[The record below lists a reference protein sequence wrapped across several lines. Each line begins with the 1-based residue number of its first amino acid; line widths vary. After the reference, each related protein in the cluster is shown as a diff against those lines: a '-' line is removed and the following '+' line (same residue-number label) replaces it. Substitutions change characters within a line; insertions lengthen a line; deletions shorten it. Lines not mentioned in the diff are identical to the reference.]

1 MEKDK
6 ATLSPS
12 LARLILERDEFT
24 CTECGR
30 QVPKV
35 LLYIDKI
42 LSPESEEVL
51 GDVPEEDKYTC
62 LCEECYKQAHGHLQI
77 KAATRTSERR
87 SQLEMLVE
95 WRREKHGL
103 ESDTIAYLVDYING
117 KIEPYSLSKKGEKD
131 VRVAVKKS
139 NFTDALNAVDE
150 TFDHYVTYDN
160 GEDLNRDS
168 VGKFIGKIGGY
179 LYINSLPPVEQE
191 MYHVLNC
198 CKVRFTYWDQKKAK
212 VLVQDYIAALRE
224 QGWTEDQI
232 LDDLKTELLRVSN
245 EKKNW
250 SEWKEFVLKWTS
262 DIKGW
267 SKPSASVQ
275 SSIDR
280 YHYEGAK
287 LTDTLDI
294 DIDFANEALQVIK
307 LFYDH
312 YRGSTPEG
320 WLALSSYIEDAL
332 LRCLLDQREEFR
344 RIKGIPISKAS
355 YIDDYI
361 NLGSLMNL
369 VQTYPIDDEFIYH
382 PEPKARRSD
391 FPRDVQHHFLATD
404 CENLIKEIFDYF
416 YLPSYRFDY
425 ESSLNALDYFI
436 KNYRKVFIIPGKEA

>member
-42 LSPESEEVL
+42 LSPESEEAMS
-51 GDVPEEDKYTC
+51 DMPEEDKYTC

-77 KAATRTSERR
+77 KPATRTAERR
-87 SQLEMLVE
+87 RQLEMLVE
-95 WRREKHGL
+95 WRREKRGL

-150 TFDHYVTYDN
+150 TFDRYVTYDN
-160 GEDLNRDS
+160 GDDLNRDS
-168 VGKFIGKIGGY
+168 VGKFVGKIGGF
-179 LYINSLPPVEQE
+179 LYIRSLPPVEQE

-198 CKVRFTYWDQKKAK
+198 CKVRFTNWDQKQAK
-212 VLVQDYIAALRE
+212 VLVLDYIAALRE

-267 SKPSASVQ
+267 SKPADTVQ
-275 SSIDR
+275 SGINR

-294 DIDFANEALQVIK
+294 DIGFANEALQVIK

-344 RIKGIPISKAS
+344 RIKGIPIAKAS

-361 NLGSLMNL
+361 DLDSLMNL

-382 PEPKARRSD
+382 PEPKPRRGD

-404 CENLIKEIFDYF
+404 CESLVSEIFNYF

-436 KNYRKVFIIPGKEA
+436 KHYREVFIIPEQ

>member
-42 LSPESEEVL
+42 LSPESEEAMS
-51 GDVPEEDKYTC
+51 DMPEEDKYTC

-77 KAATRTSERR
+77 KPATRTAERR
-87 SQLEMLVE
+87 RQLEMLVE
-95 WRREKHGL
+95 WRREKRGL

-150 TFDHYVTYDN
+150 TFDRYVTYDN
-160 GEDLNRDS
+160 GDDLNRDS
-168 VGKFIGKIGGY
+168 VGKFVGKIGGF
-179 LYINSLPPVEQE
+179 LYIRSLPPVEQE

-198 CKVRFTYWDQKKAK
+198 CKIRFTYWDQKKAK

-267 SKPSASVQ
+267 SKPADTVQ
-275 SSIDR
+275 SGINR

-344 RIKGIPISKAS
+344 RIKGIPIAKAS

-361 NLGSLMNL
+361 DLGSLMNL

-382 PEPKARRSD
+382 PEPKPRRGD

-404 CENLIKEIFDYF
+404 CESLVSEIFNYF

-436 KNYRKVFIIPGKEA
+436 KHYRKVFIIPEQ